1 VRQLLY
7 PVESVGRSVY
17 ASDLWAVTPSILLVS
32 ERATD
37 KLFALHLASATD
49 ITRFEAPDG
58 TLISDPTKTL
68 EQLDADGLKALRI
81 RPVKKAPVLPSLTDL
96 HPELAK
102 CEGLAV
108 VKHTLVF
115 TYDND
120 FNLVDLGDGST
131 TPGSIIL
138 KSPDVYPALITTPL
152 PRQFSFKK

>member
-1 VRQLLY
+1 MGLDV
-7 PVESVGRSVY
+7 
-17 ASDLWAVTPSILLVS
+17 D
-32 ERATD
+32 D
-37 KLFALHLASATD
+37 
-49 ITRFEAPDG
+49 RFEAPDG

-152 PRQFSFKK
+152 SRHFSFKK